1 MSGSSSPVFFDV
13 VDWREKLQNLMER
26 QKEVEAR
33 EKQFEKWRRE
43 REDWRDVMRLETQVR
58 ELQRK
63 VAAWDRAEEEE
74 SRRRKMVKLERERRA
89 NMEKEEFG

>member
-1 MSGSSSPVFFDV
+1 
-13 VDWREKLQNLMER
+13 
-26 QKEVEAR
+26 
-33 EKQFEKWRRE
+33 
-43 REDWRDVMRLETQVR
+43 MRLETQVR